1 MKLRPYQEQAL
12 NEIRAH
18 YANGRKKVLL
28 KLPTGSGKT
37 LIFCTVLK
45 SVHAKGHKA
54 IMVVRGKALVDQ
66 ASQRLERE
74 GVPHGVQQAGHWRAM
89 PDEPIQICS
98 IDTLY
103 RRKIAPD
110 AHLIVIDECHM
121 ASSPSF
127 RWLLDNYDENFIL
140 GVTATPYSK
149 GGLRHI
155 ADEMVAPISMTELI
169 AQGYLVP
176 AKYYIPS
183 KIDLSGLAI
192 DKKTGDYA
200 LGPLESRMDS
210 AILFGDII
218 ASYRRL
224 GEDRPTLCFAVS
236 VAHSI
241 HLMENF
247 NAAGIP
253 SAHIEAD
260 TSLEARQK
268 IIGELEANRIKIIC
282 SVGTMTTGVDIPCV
296 SCIIMARPTK
306 SYTLYVQAMGRATR
320 TFPGKENFIVLDHAA
335 NIEEHGL
342 IENEREIDLDGKE
355 SKERKIQIVMCKQC
369 FRAFVG
375 TVCPSCS
382 TNKKGSSN
390 EERNTSTDER
400 VELVEVKSTVDLE
413 KARINSFVEKTIEK
427 ARRRN
432 YKAGWVYHQLKERFG
447 DKHAKSQWT
456 KIKEL
461 LPDRP
466 RQASYSD
473 HPFDE

>member
-1 MKLRPYQEQAL
+1 MKLRPYQDQAL

-18 YANGRKKVLL
+18 YALGRKKVLL
-28 KLPTGSGKT
+28 KLPTGAGKT
-37 LIFCTVLK
+37 LIFCKVLK
-45 SVHAKGHKA
+45 SVHAKGLKA

-89 PDEPIQICS
+89 PDEAIQICS

-103 RRKIAPD
+103 RRKIIPD
-110 AHLIVIDECHM
+110 AHLIVIDECHL

-127 RWLLDNYDENFIL
+127 RWLLENYDENFIL
-140 GVTATPYSK
+140 AVTATPYCK

-169 AQGYLVP
+169 AQSYLVP

-224 GEDRPTLCFAVS
+224 GENRPTLCFAVS

-253 SAHIEAD
+253 SAHIEAN
-260 TSLEARQK
+260 TSIEARQK
-268 IIGELEANRIKIIC
+268 IIEDLEANRIKIIC
-282 SVGTMTTGVDIPCV
+282 SVGTLTTGVDIPCV

-306 SYTLYVQAMGRATR
+306 SYTLFIQSLGRGTR
-320 TFPGKENFIVLDHAA
+320 IFPGKENFIVLDHAA

-342 IENEREIDLDGKE
+342 IENERDIDLDGKE
-355 SKERKIQIVMCKQC
+355 TKERKIKIVMCKQC

-382 TNKKGSSN
+382 TNNKGASN
-390 EERNTSTDER
+390 EERNTSTDES
-400 VELVEVKSTVDLE
+400 VELVEVKSTIDLE
-413 KARINSFVEKTIEK
+413 KARIVNFLDKTIEK
-427 ARRRN
+427 ARRKG
-432 YKAGWVYHQLKERFG
+432 YKPGWIYHQLKERFG
-447 DKHAKSQWT
+447 DKHAKSYWA
-456 KIKEL
+456 KIKEIV
-461 LPDRP
+461 PDRA
-466 RQASYSD
+466 RQTSQLD
-473 HPFDE
+473 NPFDE